1 MPIEGHVDVAAEI
14 KKLTGQV
21 EKLDQELA
29 RVLAKLGNPDFMNRA
44 KPEAVEQ
51 QRVKEREQLENKE
64 RLNRMLETLRGLQKG

>member
-1 MPIEGHVDVAAEI
+1 
-14 KKLTGQV
+14 
-21 EKLDQELA
+21 
-29 RVLAKLGNPDFMNRA
+29 MNRA